1 MFSILCG
8 SLCILLCMYL
18 SLILTHT
25 SPYVNA
31 QICGAEKWRK
41 PLARF
46 LRQPHFIVWDNVD
59 LVTHEVMGGLKNV
72 YAIGAVQRENI
83 L

>member
-1 MFSILCG
+1 MEDIRYQGGPDIALE
-8 SLCILLCMYL
+8 IY
-18 SLILTHT
+18 
-25 SPYVNA
+25 NRD

-41 PLARF
+41 PLAKF
-46 LRQPHFIVWDNVD
+46 LRQSHFILWDNSD

-72 YAIGAVQRENI
+72 YTIGAGKIQFLDLIR